1 MLEKLWMGLKV
12 TSAWENTSFGCQPLL
27 VACRSRRDGQGDW
40 EGMETWR
47 CRETRAHVHVSS
59 VKMLNLSFTIDT
71 YFDYQLLM
79 CIRMDGI
86 M

>member
-1 MLEKLWMGLKV
+1 MW
-12 TSAWENTSFGCQPLL
+12 W
-27 VACRSRRDGQGDW
+27 
-40 EGMETWR
+40 
-47 CRETRAHVHVSS
+47 CREIGAHVHVS
-59 VKMLNLSFTIDT
+59 VKMLNLVFAIDT